1 MMPNGLPLGY
11 RQWIYNYNSGST
23 TVSLP
28 LSMTHALVAVI
39 SGVGYAAKTFQR
51 EVVLANDKITI
62 SRNGDA
68 EDGAYI
74 IVIGEH

>member
-1 MMPNGLPLGY
+1 MLFVGWQYAIRQWVYSYSSGSKTITLPL
-11 RQWIYNYNSGST
+11 T
-23 TVSLP
+23 
-28 LSMTHALVAVI
+28 MAKALVAVI
-39 SGVGYAAKTFQR
+39 SGVGYAKKTFQR

-74 IVIGEH
+74 IVIGEQ